1 MIVHKPNYKHWKEVD
16 RVLRYLEVIMNH
28 GLHFFGI
35 GSTLEYYSDANWAF
49 DKIDLKSTRR

>member
-35 GSTLEYYSDANWAF
+35 GSTSVMQIGLL
-49 DKIDLKSTRR
+49 IR